1 MLYTILFIKPLF
13 IDFGSAI
20 VPITIAIIG
29 VIGNWYLV
37 IQNKKKEIE
46 QKEYQF
52 LLENLKG
59 FWEYQNKLYTETL
72 KVVSVLVLNKDIK
85 SEKFLS
91 SYKRFWELY
100 WGELPTCESN
110 EIESA
115 LVGIKKLVYQKKN
128 LKEEE
133 GHKLEEMEEL
143 MNEALLNLAKAI
155 KKSSLLL
162 EYSEKL
168 REKIKKRN

>member
-1 MLYTILFIKPLF
+1 MLHIHLLKLLT
-13 IDFGSAI
+13 IDFSSAI

-29 VIGNWYLV
+29 IIGNWYLV

-59 FWEYQNKLYTETL
+59 FWEYQNKLYAETL

-85 SEKFLS
+85 SEEFLS
-91 SYKRFWELY
+91 AYKRFWELY

-110 EIESA
+110 EIESS
-115 LVGIKKLVYQKKN
+115 LVNIKELIYRKKN
-128 LKEEE
+128 LKEGEE
-133 GHKLEEMEEL
+133 P
-143 MNEALLNLAKAI
+143 MNSALLNLAKSI

-168 REKIKKRN
+168 REKIKKRS